1 MLKVTSRYWDGH
13 QYRVSV
19 QDNEPDLN
27 IISVRFDV
35 DLSDLGEAELIERV
49 MNQFYRERY
58 EGKFIS
64 EAVDTVEKVKIE
76 MNELVERYRQM
87 VADGESTISTIKQEA
102 EITQGSVIEA
112 TEMLFDHEMRLTTLE
127 GDTHEEI
134 DTTIEGGE

>member
-1 MLKVTSRYWDGH
+1 MLKVTSRFWDGH
-13 QYRVSV
+13 QYRVSI

-35 DLSDLGEAELIERV
+35 DLSDLGETELIDRV

-64 EAVDTVEKVKIE
+64 EAVDTVEKVKVE

-87 VADGESTISTIKQEA
+87 VADGESTVNKIKQDS

-127 GDTHEEI
+127 GDANEETT
-134 DTTIEGGE
+134 TTIEGGE

>member
-1 MLKVTSRYWDGH
+1 MLKVTSRFWDGH

-35 DLSDLGEAELIERV
+35 DLSDLSEAELIDRV

-64 EAVDTVEKVKIE
+64 EAVDTVEQVKNE
-76 MNELVERYRQM
+76 MLSLVEKYKAM
-87 VADGESTISTIKQEA
+87 VADGESTVNKIKQDS

-127 GDTHEEI
+127 GDANEE
-134 DTTIEGGE
+134 TNTMIEGGE

>member
-35 DLSDLGEAELIERV
+35 DLSELPETELIDRV

-64 EAVDTVEKVKIE
+64 EAVDTVENVKVE

-87 VADGESTISTIKQEA
+87 VADGESTVNKIKQDS

-112 TEMLFDHEMRLTTLE
+112 TEMLFDHELRLLMLE
-127 GDTHEEI
+127 GDTNEEI
-134 DTTIEGGE
+134 DTEIEGGE

>member
-1 MLKVTSRYWDGH
+1 MLKVTSRFWNGH

-35 DLSDLGEAELIERV
+35 DLSDLNEAELIERV

-64 EAVDTVEKVKIE
+64 EAVDTVEQVKNE
-76 MNELVERYRQM
+76 MLSLVEKYKAM
-87 VADGESTISTIKQEA
+87 VADGESTVNNIKKEA
-102 EITQGSVIEA
+102 EITQGSVMEA
-112 TEMLFDHEMRLTTLE
+112 TEMLFDHEMKLTVLE
-127 GDTHEEI
+127 TK
-134 DTTIEGGE
+134 IEGGE

>member
-1 MLKVTSRYWDGH
+1 MLKVTSRFWDGH

-35 DLSDLGEAELIERV
+35 DLSELPEAELINRV

-64 EAVDTVEKVKIE
+64 EAVDTVEQVKNE
-76 MNELVERYRQM
+76 MLSLVEKYKAM
-87 VADGESTISTIKQEA
+87 VADGESTVCAFNQEA
-102 EITQGSVIEA
+102 EITQGSVMEA
-112 TEMLFDHEMRLTTLE
+112 TEMLFDHEMRLSALE
-127 GDTHEEI
+127 TK
-134 DTTIEGGE
+134 IEGGE

>member
-1 MLKVTSRYWDGH
+1 MMKVTSRYWDGH

-35 DLSDLGEAELIERV
+35 DLSDLSETELIDRV

-64 EAVDTVEKVKIE
+64 EAVDTVEKVKVE

-87 VADGESTISTIKQEA
+87 VADGESTVNKIKKDS

-112 TEMLFDHEMRLTTLE
+112 TEMLFDHELRLLTLE
-127 GDTHEEI
+127 GDTHEE
-134 DTTIEGGE
+134 TNTEIEGGE

>member
-1 MLKVTSRYWDGH
+1 MLKITSRYWDGH

-35 DLSDLGEAELIERV
+35 DLSDLGETELIDRV

-64 EAVDTVEKVKIE
+64 EAVDTVEQVKVE

-87 VADGESTISTIKQEA
+87 VADGESTVSNIKKEA
-102 EITQGSVIEA
+102 EITQGSVLEL
-112 TEMLFDHEMRLTTLE
+112 TNMLTDHEVRVATLE
-127 GDTHEEI
+127 
-134 DTTIEGGE
+134 TTITEIKGVVAE

>member
-35 DLSDLGEAELIERV
+35 DLSALSEVELIDRV
-49 MNQFYRERY
+49 MEQFYRERY
-58 EGKFIS
+58 EGKFMS
-64 EAVDTVEKVKIE
+64 EAVDTVEQVKKE
-76 MNELVERYRQM
+76 MLSLVEKYKAM

-102 EITQGSVIEA
+102 EITQGSVMEA
-112 TEMLFDHEMRLTTLE
+112 TEMLFDHEMRLSLLE
-127 GDTHEEI
+127 
-134 DTTIEGGE
+134 TTIEGGE

>member
-1 MLKVTSRYWDGH
+1 MLKVTSRYWDGV
-13 QYRVSV
+13 QYRVSI

-27 IISVRFDV
+27 IISVRFDT
-35 DLSDLGEAELIERV
+35 DLSGLTEIELIGRV

-87 VADGESTISTIKQEA
+87 VADGESTVNKIKQEA
-102 EITQGSVIEA
+102 EITQGSVVELID
-112 TEMLFDHEMRLTTLE
+112 MIFDHELRLS
-127 GDTHEEI
+127 
-134 DTTIEGGE
+134 TIEGGIHEQINTTTEGGE

>member
-1 MLKVTSRYWDGH
+1 MLKVTSRFWDGH
-13 QYRVSV
+13 QYRVSI

-35 DLSDLGEAELIERV
+35 DLSDLGETELIERV
-49 MNQFYRERY
+49 MKQFYRERY

-64 EAVDTVEKVKIE
+64 EAVDTVEQVKNE
-76 MNELVERYRQM
+76 MLTLVEKYKAM

-102 EITQGSVIEA
+102 EITQGSAIEA

-127 GDTHEEI
+127 GDANEEI

>member
-1 MLKVTSRYWDGH
+1 MLKVTSRFWDGH

-35 DLSDLGEAELIERV
+35 DLSDLGETELIERV

-64 EAVDTVEKVKIE
+64 EAVDTVEQVKNE
-76 MNELVERYRQM
+76 MLSLVEKYKAM
-87 VADGESTISTIKQEA
+87 VADGESAINGIKKEA
-102 EITQGSVIEA
+102 EVTQGSVIEA
-112 TEMLFDHEMRLTTLE
+112 TEMLFDHEVRLTTLE
-127 GDTHEEI
+127 GDVDEET
-134 DTTIEGGE
+134 DTTTEGGE

>member
-1 MLKVTSRYWDGH
+1 MLKVTSRFWDGH
-13 QYRVSV
+13 HYRVSV

-27 IISVRFDV
+27 ILSVRFNV
-35 DLSDLGEAELIERV
+35 DLSDLTETELIDRV

-64 EAVDTVEKVKIE
+64 EAVDTVEKVKNE
-76 MNELVERYRQM
+76 MLSLVEKYKAM
-87 VADGESTISTIKQEA
+87 VADGESTVNRIKQDS

-127 GDTHEEI
+127 GDANEE
-134 DTTIEGGE
+134 TNTAIEGGE

>member
-19 QDNEPDLN
+19 QDNEPDLT
-27 IISVRFDV
+27 ILSVRFNV
-35 DLSDLGEAELIERV
+35 DLSDLGETELIDRV

-64 EAVDTVEKVKIE
+64 EAVDTVENVKNE
-76 MNELVERYRQM
+76 MLTLVEKYKAM
-87 VADGESTISTIKQEA
+87 VTDGKSTVNKIKQDS

-127 GDTHEEI
+127 GDTHEE
-134 DTTIEGGE
+134 TNTEIEGGE

>member
-35 DLSDLGEAELIERV
+35 DLSDLGETELIDRV

-64 EAVDTVEKVKIE
+64 EAVDTVEQVKNE
-76 MNELVERYRQM
+76 MLTLVDKYKAM

-102 EITQGSVIEA
+102 EITQGSVMELMN
-112 TEMLFDHEMRLTTLE
+112 MLTDHELRISTLE
-127 GDTHEEI
+127 GVEE
-134 DTTIEGGE
+134 

>member
-35 DLSDLGEAELIERV
+35 DLSDLGETELIERV

-64 EAVDTVEKVKIE
+64 EAVDTVEQVKTE
-76 MNELVERYRQM
+76 MLSLVEKYKAM

-102 EITQGSVIEA
+102 EITQGSVMEA
-112 TEMLFDHEMRLTTLE
+112 TEMLFDHEMRLSLLE
-127 GDTHEEI
+127 
-134 DTTIEGGE
+134 TTIEGGE

>member
-1 MLKVTSRYWDGH
+1 MLKVTSRYWDGV
-13 QYRVSV
+13 QYRVSI

-27 IISVRFDV
+27 IISVRFDT
-35 DLSDLGEAELIERV
+35 DLSGLTEIELIGRV

-87 VADGESTISTIKQEA
+87 VADGESTVNKIKQEA
-102 EITQGSVIEA
+102 EITQGSVVELID
-112 TEMLFDHEMRLTTLE
+112 MIFDHELRLS
-127 GDTHEEI
+127 
-134 DTTIEGGE
+134 TIEGVIHEQINTTTEGGE

>member
-1 MLKVTSRYWDGH
+1 MLKATSRFWDGH

-35 DLSDLGEAELIERV
+35 DLSELPEAELIDRV

-64 EAVDTVEKVKIE
+64 EAVDTVEKVKNE
-76 MNELVERYRQM
+76 MLSLVEKYKAM
-87 VADGESTISTIKQEA
+87 VADGESTVNNIKKEA

-127 GDTHEEI
+127 GDANEE
-134 DTTIEGGE
+134 TNTEIEGGE

>member
-35 DLSDLGEAELIERV
+35 DLSDLTEAELIDRV
-49 MNQFYRERY
+49 MEQFYRERY

-64 EAVDTVEKVKIE
+64 EAVDTVEQVKEE
-76 MNELVERYRQM
+76 MLSLVEKYKTM
-87 VADGESTISTIKQEA
+87 VADGESTVNKIKQEA

-112 TEMLFDHEMRLTTLE
+112 TEMLFDHEMRLVELE
-127 GDTHEEI
+127 TNVAEI
-134 DTTIEGGE
+134 KGGE

>member
-1 MLKVTSRYWDGH
+1 MLKATSRFWDGH

-35 DLSDLGEAELIERV
+35 DLSELPEAELIDRV

-64 EAVDTVEKVKIE
+64 EAVDTVEQVKNE
-76 MNELVERYRQM
+76 MLSLVEKYKDM
-87 VADGESTISTIKQEA
+87 VADGESAVNKIKKDS

-112 TEMLFDHEMRLTTLE
+112 TEMIYDHEMRLATLE
-127 GDTHEEI
+127 STVTE
-134 DTTIEGGE
+134 IEGGE

>member
-1 MLKVTSRYWDGH
+1 MLKVTSRFWDGH

-35 DLSDLGEAELIERV
+35 DLSDLGETELIDRV

-58 EGKFIS
+58 EGKFVS
-64 EAVDTVEKVKIE
+64 EAVDTVEQVKNE
-76 MNELVERYRQM
+76 MLTLVEKYKAM

-102 EITQGSVIEA
+102 EITQGSVMEA
-112 TEMLFDHEMRLTTLE
+112 TEMLFDHEMRISVLE
-127 GDTHEEI
+127 TM
-134 DTTIEGGE
+134 TEGGE